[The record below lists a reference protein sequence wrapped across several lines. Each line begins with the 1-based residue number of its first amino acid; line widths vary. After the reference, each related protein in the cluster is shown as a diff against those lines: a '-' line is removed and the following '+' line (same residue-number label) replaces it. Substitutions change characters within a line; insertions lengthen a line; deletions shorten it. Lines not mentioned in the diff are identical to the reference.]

1 MSIFSPFHRHVQDAK
16 CTPYPFCV
24 MSKHR
29 EQSLKNRA
37 EILRRCYP
45 LLATGSWE
53 AISVSDLEKAIT
65 QTKGAIAYYHKNK
78 QTLFNN
84 IMDEL
89 FFPVF
94 GISDDIR
101 KALSKCTISEF
112 HKRYKTPFER
122 LRDDLKD
129 NYRVQN
135 PSQAIFNLF
144 IQGAKHYDG
153 FTQRIN
159 NLMKIEQDYMS
170 ELVGGKVNTLID
182 LNKVYI
188 QNVGNIFVE
197 SLSLDFQ

>member
-1 MSIFSPFHRHVQDAK
+1 
-16 CTPYPFCV
+16 

-135 PSQAIFNLF
+135 PS
-144 IQGAKHYDG
+144 
-153 FTQRIN
+153 
-159 NLMKIEQDYMS
+159 
-170 ELVGGKVNTLID
+170 
-182 LNKVYI
+182 
-188 QNVGNIFVE
+188 
-197 SLSLDFQ
+197 

>member
-1 MSIFSPFHRHVQDAK
+1 
-16 CTPYPFCV
+16 

-112 HKRYKTPFER
+112 NKRYKTPFER

-159 NLMKIEQDYMS
+159 SLMKIEQDYMS
-170 ELVGGKVNTLID
+170 ELAGGRVNTLID

-197 SLSLDFQ
+197 SLNLDFQ